1 MAFAPLENGER
12 GRIEAQFFWTLNFC
26 FFQLNFFAM
35 KDHDQEMEK
44 ILISLDSIEARLTR
58 LESALNIAGDK
69 PFVDHVKQLQAEK
82 ELDASVPES
91 EEKGIESQIG
101 RFGLAWLG
109 NIVLLFGI
117 IFLTQYIMTSG
128 SVIVS
133 FIIGYI
139 MVASLFFLA
148 GYIKNTN
155 THLASILRLNSQV
168 LLFYLTVRL
177 HFFSATPLIPIKS
190 VSIGLLLVLVAIEIY
205 LSIRDGSQLYA
216 GIAVLFSLAVANL
229 GDSTNLTLPLLILPA
244 AGTVYLY
251 HRFSW
256 EPLVIIT
263 IFLTYACFILW
274 LFGNPLMGHPMQIR
288 AEDQFGVVYL
298 LGLGACFSAIS
309 LFRKKDSVSDD
320 YLISVIVIN
329 GILFTLLLLLF
340 ALRFF
345 ADNYVALFTTVTVFS
360 LVYSIILHRRS
371 EWNFASAFYAL
382 YGFMAMS
389 IALYGIVGFP
399 TVCLYLSVQSLLVVS
414 MALWFRNR
422 LIIIMNSL
430 LFLSILVI
438 YLLSGKN
445 IVSVNFSFALIALI
459 SARIINWKKSRLRI
473 ETDMIRNLYMIEGF
487 LMMLFALLH
496 SVPRQFV
503 TFSWTMA
510 ALLYFIISLLLKN
523 IKYRY
528 MALGTM
534 ICSAFYLF
542 IVDLA
547 RIGIIYR
554 VLALLFLAAISIG
567 ISIYYTNRIKKA

>member
-1 MAFAPLENGER
+1 
-12 GRIEAQFFWTLNFC
+12 
-26 FFQLNFFAM
+26 M

-44 ILISLDSIEARLTR
+44 ILQSLRSMEARVSN
-58 LESALNIAGDK
+58 LESALNIEK
-69 PFVDHVKQLQAEK
+69 PFVNPVKNQNAENAS
-82 ELDASVPES
+82 DASVSES

-117 IFLTQYIMTSG
+117 IFLTQYLMTFG
-128 SVIVS
+128 NRIIS
-133 FIIGYI
+133 FIIGYL
-139 MVASLFFLA
+139 MVASLWFLA
-148 GYIKNTN
+148 GYLKRSNI
-155 THLASILRLNSQV
+155 HLASIFRLNSQV

-177 HFFSATPLIPIKS
+177 HFFSAMPMIAGKS
-190 VSIGLLLVLVAIEIY
+190 VSIGILLLLVAVEIY

-216 GIAVLFSLAVANL
+216 GMAMLFALAVAIL
-229 GDSTNLTLPLLILPA
+229 GDSTNLTLPILILPA

-251 HRFSW
+251 YRFSW
-256 EPLVIIT
+256 EPLVVIT

-288 AEDQFGVVYL
+288 AEDQFGVAYL
-298 LGLGACFSAIS
+298 LGLGACFSTMS
-309 LFRKKDSVSDD
+309 FFRKKESVSDE
-320 YLISVIVIN
+320 YLISVIVLN

-345 ADNYVALFTTVTVFS
+345 TDNYVALFTAVTVFS
-360 LVYSIILHRRS
+360 LVYSIMLHRKS
-371 EWNFASAFYAL
+371 DWNFASAFYAL

-399 TVCLYLSVQSLLVVS
+399 EVCLFLSLQSLLVVS

-430 LFLSILVI
+430 LFLSILII
-438 YLLSGKN
+438 YLLSGKS
-445 IVSVNFSFALIALI
+445 IDSVNFSFALIALI
-459 SARIINWKKSRLRI
+459 SARIINWKKSRLMI

-487 LMMLFALLH
+487 IMMLLALLH
-496 SVPRQFV
+496 AVPRQFV
-503 TFSWTMA
+503 TFSWTIA
-510 ALLYFIISLLLKN
+510 ALLYFIISILLKN

-547 RIGIIYR
+547 RIEIIYR

-567 ISIYYTNRIKKA
+567 ISIYYTNRIKKTKIN